1 MIKIPQDI
9 EIETSVVNNHSEH
22 VTRLISELME
32 QGAIGIEVA
41 LLIDCIDD
49 ETVLLQGYRK
59 PELFHTLHVLVTRF
73 SKENTGKLTP
83 AKAER
88 MNVLLNSLNHYLDG
102 ISASLFLNETVQAHT
117 SILRHGIELYKQRN
131 FQIFR
136 PQRRGKKLSRKSR
149 K

>member
-1 MIKIPQDI
+1 MIQAHQDK
-9 EIETSVVNNHSEH
+9 ETVTNVLNNHSEH

-41 LLIDCIDD
+41 LLIDYIDD

-59 PELFHTLHVLVTRF
+59 PELFHILHVLVTRF
-73 SKENTGKLTP
+73 SKENTVELTP

-88 MNVLLNSLNHYLDG
+88 MNVLLNSLKHYLDN
-102 ISASLFLNETVQAHT
+102 ISASLFLNETVQAHV
-117 SILRHGIELYKQRN
+117 SILRHEIELYKQRN
-131 FQIFR
+131 FQILR
-136 PQRRGKKLSRKSR
+136 PQRRGKKTK